1 MLMASIELQ
10 PTDKALIELLEAK
23 KQYRVFDLLQ
33 ALGARGYS
41 DSDIKETIAQLLHEH
56 RIELTPDRQL
66 RSTAV
71 AA

>member
-1 MLMASIELQ
+1 MASNGLP
-10 PTDKALIELLEAK
+10 PTDTALIKLLESQ

-33 ALGARGYS
+33 TLGAQGYS

-71 AA
+71 PA

>member
-1 MLMASIELQ
+1 MASTELPPIE
-10 PTDKALIELLEAK
+10 TALIKHLESQ
-23 KQYRVFDLLQ
+23 QYRVFDLLDL
-33 ALGARGYS
+33 LGAEGYS

-66 RSTAV
+66 RRAAV

>member
-1 MLMASIELQ
+1 MVPTEL
-10 PTDKALIELLEAK
+10 PPIDTALIKLLAPE

-33 ALGARGYS
+33 ILGSQGYS

-56 RIELTPDRQL
+56 RIELTSDRQL

>member
-1 MLMASIELQ
+1 MT
-10 PTDKALIELLEAK
+10 PTERPSTDAALIKILEGH
-23 KQYRVFDLLQ
+23 KQCRVLDLLQ
-33 ALGARGYS
+33 ILGAEGYS

>member
-1 MLMASIELQ
+1 MVPTEL
-10 PTDKALIELLEAK
+10 PPIDAALIELLAPE

-33 ALGARGYS
+33 ILGSQGYS

-56 RIELTPDRQL
+56 RIELTSDRQL

>member
-1 MLMASIELQ
+1 METTGFSPVGI
-10 PTDKALIELLEAK
+10 ALSKLFENQQ
-23 KQYRVFDLLQ
+23 QYRVFDLLKI
-33 ALGARGYS
+33 LGDQGYN

-56 RIELTPDRQL
+56 QIELTPDRQL

>member
-1 MLMASIELQ
+1 MASTEL
-10 PTDKALIELLEAK
+10 PPIDAALIKHLESQ

-33 ALGARGYS
+33 LLGAEGYS

-56 RIELTPDRQL
+56 QIELTPDRQL
-66 RSTAV
+66 RRTAV